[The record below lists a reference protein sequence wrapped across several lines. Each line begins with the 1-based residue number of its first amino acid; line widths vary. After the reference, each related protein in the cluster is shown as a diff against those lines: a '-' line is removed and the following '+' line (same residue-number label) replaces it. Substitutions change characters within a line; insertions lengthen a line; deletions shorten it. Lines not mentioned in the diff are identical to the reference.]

1 MKMNAPVT
9 SAQDYTLSA
18 IAWGRDVPRLRGEER
33 DEAASNAKAMLL
45 AAHKVLATLPPDVY
59 GETLALH
66 RELSK
71 PVLDGFPFGI
81 PFKFRALEVL
91 IPNRHHFAL
100 CKEGAKPNHLRVAN
114 Y

>member
-1 MKMNAPVT
+1 MMNAPVT
-9 SAQDYTLSA
+9 AAHDYTLSA
-18 IAWGRDVPRLRGEER
+18 IDWGRDVPRLRGEER
-33 DEAASNAKAMLL
+33 EEAAANAKAMLL
-45 AAHKVLATLPPDVY
+45 AAHDVLAGLPQDVY

-71 PVLDGFPFGI
+71 PVLEGFPVGV

-100 CKEGAKPNHLRVAN
+100 SKEGVKHSHLRVAN